1 MFGLRLAFIYK
12 ADEVYNKN
20 IDLSNLAKY
29 AKGDRMSK
37 FIIVIALFLAGCS
50 TLEGPA
56 DFDNNEYGLA
66 NRLFTL
72 AEVYKVD
79 CSNPDKT
86 KKNFDT
92 LAEISLELVNYSADI
107 PNNQDTVALIAP
119 MHKMIS
125 EADIKFNTEG
135 HTATYCKLKLDN
147 IETAAGIVKHAVAQ
161 RRIK

>member
-1 MFGLRLAFIYK
+1 MKKYIICLAI
-12 ADEVYNKN
+12 
-20 IDLSNLAKY
+20 LL
-29 AKGDRMSK
+29 G
-37 FIIVIALFLAGCS
+37 GCS
-50 TLEGPA
+50 TLIGPA

-66 NRLFTL
+66 NRIFTL
-72 AEVYKVD
+72 SEIYKVG
-79 CSNPDKT
+79 CSDPEKT
-86 KKNFDT
+86 KKNFDS

-107 PNNQDTVALIAP
+107 PNNQDTVKLIAP
-119 MHKMIS
+119 MHKMIT